1 MLNLIYQDKLQ
12 IENNCFIHQ
21 LNKTLFSYYK
31 KINLISLNQLKS
43 FSFRKPKKNEK
54 TLILLKLRDWINNI
68 PFIAGSF
75 NETKIYFYDQDP
87 WEAYHDNCVAR
98 NAYKYVFSMI
108 NVEKFLVTSSWW
120 SKFIQKK
127 DNLPV
132 SFVRMGI
139 LPSLCNEGP
148 SISERK
154 YEFGFQGALHKHRND
169 FFKRLEK
176 KKIFVHYLSR
186 VKFNDFL
193 KTVQNIKVFVYNE
206 NSAISINGKKKSING
221 LWGKCLTVAGRGCF
235 VLRNYDESA
244 DAYGINELP
253 SVFTFTNE
261 KEIPNIIEKIKSLSS
276 IEMDSLRSQT
286 VKTLIKRN
294 DWLSIIK
301 EIES

>member
-1 MLNLIYQDKLQ
+1 M
-12 IENNCFIHQ
+12 
-21 LNKTLFSYYK
+21 
-31 KINLISLNQLKS
+31 
-43 FSFRKPKKNEK
+43 
-54 TLILLKLRDWINNI
+54 
-68 PFIAGSF
+68 
-75 NETKIYFYDQDP
+75 
-87 WEAYHDNCVAR
+87 
-98 NAYKYVFSMI
+98 
-108 NVEKFLVTSSWW
+108 
-120 SKFIQKK
+120 
-127 DNLPV
+127 
-132 SFVRMGI
+132 
-139 LPSLCNEGP
+139 
-148 SISERK
+148 
-154 YEFGFQGALHKHRND
+154 
-169 FFKRLEK
+169 
-176 KKIFVHYLSR
+176 
-186 VKFNDFL
+186 